1 MPTRTHS
8 KPNYLNS
15 VRIKYSQ
22 VLGAFLLVLADS
34 SSVQAAALANW
45 NFNTMVNDDSLLYD
59 PVPADIADPLVVVGD
74 LTRGPGITHFLVR
87 TYDSQPVLRF
97 VNGAGVNSYA
107 TALSGGFYAEFSV
120 APIPG
125 YQMDLTSLTF
135 DAWRAGGALVRK
147 FFVLASTDDFASYT
161 EIIPETVG
169 PLPGD
174 SPYAAVANL
183 TLSDITDA
191 VQFRIYGFNTGT
203 ASADRAL
210 QYDNIVISGTVSQI
224 VPEPSQAMGGL
235 MVSGFLAGSVMRRRR
250 KV

>member
-1 MPTRTHS
+1 
-8 KPNYLNS
+8 

-97 VNGAGVNSYA
+97 VNGAG
-107 TALSGGFYAEFSV
+107 V